1 MPAPKWVKTFGR
13 VPQVVG
19 VITSAAELRIAQRLE
34 RPPDLFEVR
43 LDWLLQE
50 EQLEQSIRR
59 LRAPAIIT
67 ARHPAEGGRHRLPDS
82 ARRELLLRFLPLARY
97 VDIELRSARG
107 LRAVLEK
114 ARRIGVSTIISLHDV
129 DTTPTLG
136 SLRAKASR
144 AARLRPA
151 VFKVATRT
159 DVVPQLSRLVEFF
172 SLAAKNMTVAAMGIG
187 QLGGVSRLLL
197 ARCGSALIYT
207 SLMAPR
213 VDGQLT
219 LEEFRAMTDGTAFSP
234 RP

>member
-1 MPAPKWVKTFGR
+1 MPATKRVKKQAR
-13 VPQVVG
+13 IPQVVG
-19 VITSAAELRIAQRLE
+19 VITSSAELRIAQRL
-34 RPPDLFEVR
+34 RLPPDLFELR
-43 LDWLLQE
+43 LDWLLHE
-50 EQLEQSIRR
+50 KDLERSIGR
-59 LRAPAIIT
+59 LGAPVIIT
-67 ARHPAEGGRHRLPDS
+67 ARHSAEGGRYRLSDS
-82 ARRELLLRFLPLARY
+82 TRRELLLRFMPLAQY
-97 VDIELRSARG
+97 VDIELRSVPA
-107 LRAVLEK
+107 LRVVVEK

-144 AARLRPA
+144 ATRLRPA

-172 SLAAKNMTVAAMGIG
+172 SFAAKNMRVAAMGIG

-207 SLMAPR
+207 SLLAPR

-219 LEEFRAMTDGTAFSP
+219 LDEFRAMTDGTAFSH